1 MNPEQRM
8 PSKEEMESITAGLEM
23 AAKAAEQEVKG
34 EEKLKDLTDE
44 DVAAGLSELEETAQR
59 DEARRIDEA
68 KMAAEELAGVS
79 DEEIDEVVNRL
90 D

>member
-1 MNPEQRM
+1 MNPEQRR
-8 PSKEEMESITAGLEM
+8 PSSEEMESIAAGLEV
-23 AAKAAEQEVKG
+23 AGREAGLEAEGK
-34 EEKLKDLTDE
+34 EKLKDLTDE

-79 DEEIDEVVNRL
+79 DEEKN
-90 D
+90 